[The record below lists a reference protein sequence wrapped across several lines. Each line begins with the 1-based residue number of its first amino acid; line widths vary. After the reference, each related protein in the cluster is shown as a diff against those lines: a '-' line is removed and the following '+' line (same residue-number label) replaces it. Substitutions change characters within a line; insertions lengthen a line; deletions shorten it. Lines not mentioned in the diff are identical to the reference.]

1 SDLSNKHSFCPL
13 MEELNSN
20 LTDLFQKTTDTT
32 IFYRTILKADS
43 RQPFT
48 RGQMLNKWYDSEL
61 NI

>member
-1 SDLSNKHSFCPL
+1 